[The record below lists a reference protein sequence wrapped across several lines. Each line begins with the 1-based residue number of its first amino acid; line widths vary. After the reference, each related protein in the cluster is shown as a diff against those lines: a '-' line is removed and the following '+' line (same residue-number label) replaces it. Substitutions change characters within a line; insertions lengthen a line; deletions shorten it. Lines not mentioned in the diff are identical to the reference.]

1 MIISQIIGGLGNQM
15 FQYAAGRAL
24 SLERNQPL
32 LLDIARF
39 AGYGLHQGF
48 ELERVFLRQV
58 KIATKAEVYSILG
71 WQSLPGIKR
80 VLARPCMTAFLR
92 DGFVVEPHFHYWP
105 EINQVPND
113 CYLVGHWQSEKYFQK
128 HSSKI
133 RADFTFKL
141 PLSGKNADI
150 AEQIGRVNAVSLHVR
165 RGDYVKNPKTTATH
179 GLCSL
184 DYYHTAIRYI
194 YETVEQPY
202 FFIFSDD
209 MAWVKEHLKIDAP
222 CQYVDHNQGKESF
235 NDMHLMSLCK
245 HHIIANS
252 SFSWWG
258 AWLNSS
264 PEKIVIAPNKWF
276 ANQNNIKD
284 LLPNDWVTL

>member
-1 MIISQIIGGLGNQM
+1 
-15 FQYAAGRAL
+15 
-24 SLERNQPL
+24 
-32 LLDIARF
+32 
-39 AGYGLHQGF
+39 
-48 ELERVFLRQV
+48 
-58 KIATKAEVYSILG
+58 
-71 WQSLPGIKR
+71 
-80 VLARPCMTAFLR
+80 
-92 DGFVVEPHFHYWP
+92 
-105 EINQVPND
+105 
-113 CYLVGHWQSEKYFQK
+113 
-128 HSSKI
+128 
-133 RADFTFKL
+133 
-141 PLSGKNADI
+141 LSGKNADI